1 MKVELID
8 VYGGSTESSVLLYF
22 PAMLRCGTLAKC
34 MICFSGI
41 RVRHFQRQALLYD
54 NMLYLKAFAGQ
65 N

>member
-1 MKVELID
+1 MEGVLKV
-8 VYGGSTESSVLLYF
+8 VYFL
-22 PAMLRCGTLAKC
+22 AMLRCGTLAKC
-34 MICFSGI
+34 MIWFSGI